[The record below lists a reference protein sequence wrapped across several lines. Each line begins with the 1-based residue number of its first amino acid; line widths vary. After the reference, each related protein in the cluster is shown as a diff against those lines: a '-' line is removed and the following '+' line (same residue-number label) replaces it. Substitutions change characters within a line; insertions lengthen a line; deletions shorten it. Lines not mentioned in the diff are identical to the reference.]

1 MKLWERILHYLTLL
15 FVVFSVVGALF
26 IPAHVRFIFD
36 DLFFPFGLLYLA
48 ISFFKQPR
56 WRVFILAFGAIA
68 AWGMMSDIIA
78 NGSFRTAPIGF
89 LMRWMKWP
97 ILCISMAE
105 LGQLNLKQRYVENTV
120 VIAFLVMAGMN
131 IFMMINPFGLGESL
145 SRLYT
150 EKLEILLSNYHE
162 FGAFRLSGMMR
173 NPNTN
178 AVLFGLFLIYF
189 LHTNVKKYW
198 PYILMAFVLIFLTQ
212 SRTVMLVVLAVL
224 AIYVLSKNSRKRN
237 LIIIPAGIV
246 SLIAGLL
253 LFRSTNLMSIVN
265 GSAFQ
270 SNSWTNRIEH
280 YSVLVESG
288 FSELL
293 LGHGIILDPVASV
306 GFYFDS
312 EYLSICYQY
321 GVIGLLIW
329 LGIIL
334 LLLFTTMKADRKS
347 TFGWSLVIFML
358 GVALTNFNFLNVEC
372 ATLMMTLVGVWL
384 FLQGNQKLSD
394 HSKEQSK

>member
-1 MKLWERILHYLTLL
+1 
-15 FVVFSVVGALF
+15 
-26 IPAHVRFIFD
+26 
-36 DLFFPFGLLYLA
+36 
-48 ISFFKQPR
+48 
-56 WRVFILAFGAIA
+56 
-68 AWGMMSDIIA
+68 
-78 NGSFRTAPIGF
+78 
-89 LMRWMKWP
+89 
-97 ILCISMAE
+97 
-105 LGQLNLKQRYVENTV
+105 
-120 VIAFLVMAGMN
+120 
-131 IFMMINPFGLGESL
+131 
-145 SRLYT
+145 
-150 EKLEILLSNYHE
+150 
-162 FGAFRLSGMMR
+162 
-173 NPNTN
+173 
-178 AVLFGLFLIYF
+178 
-189 LHTNVKKYW
+189 
-198 PYILMAFVLIFLTQ
+198 
-212 SRTVMLVVLAVL
+212 MLVVLAVL